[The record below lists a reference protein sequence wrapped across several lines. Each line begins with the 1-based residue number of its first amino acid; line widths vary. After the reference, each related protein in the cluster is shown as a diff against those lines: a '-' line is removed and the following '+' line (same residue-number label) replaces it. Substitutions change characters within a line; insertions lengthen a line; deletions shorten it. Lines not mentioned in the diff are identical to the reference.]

1 MGGKMRIQTMIWVIF
16 LIFLSA
22 SGFSQD
28 SSNNTTIEL
37 ESEGICLYKKGDSK
51 HITKKLARFSA
62 KKSAVELAGK
72 YFKRKKL
79 IEPYEHKKDEVYC
92 LLGDEINE
100 DIIKETWASTGA
112 ISKYFVRIRV
122 KITPVDFIR
131 AEIANLQYEKKEA
144 KITLRKKMEPVISK
158 KIEPGHDLSHAYRLL
173 RKSQWRAAVIYLDRL
188 EMKYPNLGE
197 IHLAKSIAYYA
208 MHEVEAMKMSLEN
221 ACNLGTEEACDDL
234 KKIKRLQEYNFDF

>member
-1 MGGKMRIQTMIWVIF
+1 MRIQTMIWVIF

-92 LLGDEINE
+92 LLADEINE
-100 DIIKETWASTGA
+100 DIIKETWTSTGA

-131 AEIANLQYEKKEA
+131 AEISNLQYEKKEA
-144 KITLRKKMEPVISK
+144 KITLRKKMEPAISK

-173 RKSQWRAAVIYLDRL
+173 RKSQWRAVVIYLDRL
-188 EMKYPNLGE
+188 EIKYPNLGE

-208 MHEVEAMKMSLEN
+208 MHEVEAMKISLEN

-234 KKIKRLQEYNFDF
+234 KKIKRLQEYNFEF